1 MRQGHATGDLA
12 GASVSVRDLLPRVLP
27 RLRRA
32 AGLLALTAAL
42 AACAGS
48 GLSSA
53 EWAWCKQNPAA
64 VDAAAATLQI
74 PTAQQSFKEPTWW
87 QDYLITVASQNNAGL
102 MANPDFT
109 ASCKA
114 AADKAGVDEANV
126 AWCATDGI
134 GESWDAAVSLALM
147 SDVDADTYA
156 YRALPL
162 LQRINNADFDRAC
175 QAAYKAR

>member
-1 MRQGHATGDLA
+1 VDVQRRPATGDLA
-12 GASVSVRDLLPRVLP
+12 GVRLVMRNVLP
-27 RLRRA
+27 RLRHA
-32 AGLLALTAAL
+32 AGLVALTAAL

-53 EWAWCKQNPAA
+53 EWAWCKQNPTA

-74 PTAQQSFKEPTWW
+74 PTSQQSFKEPTWW
-87 QDYLITVASQNNAGL
+87 QDYLVTVASQNNAGL

-134 GESWDAAVSLALM
+134 GESWDAAVSLALVT
-147 SDVDADTYA
+147 DVNADTYA
-156 YRALPL
+156 YRALAL
-162 LQRINNADFDRAC
+162 QQRINNADFDRTC